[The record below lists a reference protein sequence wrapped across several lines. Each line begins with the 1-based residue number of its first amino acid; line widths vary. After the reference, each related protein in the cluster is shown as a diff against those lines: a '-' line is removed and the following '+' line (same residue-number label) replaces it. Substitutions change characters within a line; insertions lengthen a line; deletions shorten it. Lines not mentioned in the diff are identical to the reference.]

1 MRNNRLRNPF
11 LKVNSEEELNNNETK
26 QADFITEITLPER
39 AALLMA
45 KPQTT
50 LTQSAAEAVRS

>member
-26 QADFITEITLPER
+26 QADFITEISLSER
-39 AALLMA
+39 AALLKA
-45 KPQTT
+45 KPDNFNTN
-50 LTQSAAEAVRS
+50 SC